1 LNAGFIVFKCFL
13 ALIKMRSDIID
24 NNTLKVEVKPYEIKT
39 LRVKPSTTVQG
50 KLAQE

>member
-1 LNAGFIVFKCFL
+1 MMEWNEVGTELNV
-13 ALIKMRSDIID
+13 ID

-50 KLAQE
+50 KLAQD